1 MENQKEFRELL
12 RKHRKNLGISQFE
25 LAALAGLSQPTLAN
39 FEIAKFNLSAASL
52 ENVRK
57 ALLKLIAKRATAGD
71 SFQRRL
77 RSFPSSGDEIRAG
90 A

>member
-1 MENQKEFRELL
+1 MQNQNEFREIL

-25 LAALAGLSQPTLAN
+25 LAALAGISQSTIAN
-39 FEIAKFNLSAASL
+39 FEIGQFNLSAASL

-57 ALLKLIAKRATAGD
+57 ALLKLIAKRATVGD
-71 SFQRRL
+71 SFRRRL
-77 RSFPSSGDEIRAG
+77 LSFPSGEEMRAG